1 MTNRTAE
8 LQQVVRWTFQRENE
22 MLTCVVHGLPRT
34 FRVSL
39 IPHGPGRTSSVQS
52 CPSLSAALSRHA
64 DIAAALR
71 DQGWDVV
78 GYTNTPLTPESRPGT
93 VAYAA

>member
-1 MTNRTAE
+1 
-8 LQQVVRWTFQRENE
+8 
-22 MLTCVVHGLPRT
+22 MLTCVVHGLPRA

-39 IPHGPGRTSSVQS
+39 IPHGPGQISSVQS
-52 CPSLSAALSRHA
+52 CPSLFAALSRHA

-78 GYTNTPLTPESRPGT
+78 CYTNTPLTPESRP
-93 VAYAA
+93 VDVSYAA

>member
-1 MTNRTAE
+1 MTSRTAE
-8 LQQVVRWTFQRENE
+8 LQQVLRWTFQRGSDL
-22 MLTCVVHGLPRT
+22 LTCVVHGLPSA

-39 IPHGPGRTSSVQS
+39 IPHGPGQTSSVQS

-64 DIAAALR
+64 AIAAALR

-78 GYTNTPLTPESRPGT
+78 SYTNTPLTPESRP
-93 VAYAA
+93 VVFAQAA

>member
-1 MTNRTAE
+1 MTSRTAE
-8 LQQVVRWTFQRENE
+8 LHQVVRWTFQRGSE

-39 IPHGPGRTSSVQS
+39 IPHGPGQISSVQS
-52 CPSLSAALSRHA
+52 CPSLFAALSRHA

-78 GYTNTPLTPESRPGT
+78 SYTNTPLTPESVPL
-93 VAYAA
+93 ALALAA